1 VSVDTAG
8 NLPDSMCFGPK
19 ISADGRYVAFASAAT
34 NLVPGDTNGQVDVFV
49 RDRSSGTTQR
59 VSVSSAGAQA
69 DFGSTIPAISADGR
83 YVVFESFATNLV
95 PGDTNGLT
103 DVFLRDRQT
112 GITERISV
120 TTFEAQANGAS
131 RTPAVSADGRYVVF
145 MSSATNLG
153 VGDTNGVDDIFLRD
167 RGVGSTGRISVS
179 TAGVGGNGASSHPT
193 ISADG
198 QSVAFLTSAS
208 NLISW
213 DTNGEVDVYYRAW
226 SSNYNEIV
234 SVTTASVL
242 ANDGSRTPVIS
253 ADGRFVAFISTATN
267 LVPGDH
273 NQKDD
278 VFVRI
283 VRSARRS
290 E

>member
-1 VSVDTAG
+1 PRRSRGIPTTDVRRTAMGHGRNVRTLGLVIALGGAGLAQVTTRISVTTSGAGANDRSERPAISDDGRSIAFESEASNLIASDTDGHQDIFCRDWTTNSNAIVSVDTAG

-59 VSVSSAGAQA
+59 VSVSSAVAQA

-131 RTPAVSADGRYVVF
+131 RTPAVSADGR
-145 MSSATNLG
+145 
-153 VGDTNGVDDIFLRD
+153 
-167 RGVGSTGRISVS
+167 
-179 TAGVGGNGASSHPT
+179 
-193 ISADG
+193 
-198 QSVAFLTSAS
+198 
-208 NLISW
+208 
-213 DTNGEVDVYYRAW
+213 
-226 SSNYNEIV
+226 
-234 SVTTASVL
+234 
-242 ANDGSRTPVIS
+242 
-253 ADGRFVAFISTATN
+253 
-267 LVPGDH
+267 
-273 NQKDD
+273 
-278 VFVRI
+278 
-283 VRSARRS
+283 
-290 E
+290 